1 MKNQT
6 KRTLAVLVENK
17 PGVLDRV
24 SSMFRRRS
32 FNIDSLT
39 VGRTEN
45 SELSR
50 MTIVV
55 DGCSKP
61 VENQLRKLI
70 NVVSVEDI
78 TDLPNLSRDLALIKV
93 KVDSETRAEVLK
105 MCEIFRANV
114 VDIGPETLILEI
126 TGTEDK
132 IWALVEMLH
141 PFGILEM
148 VRTGVVAMSRGTNVV
163 STADYQPRPYRN
175 GKTPQP
181 VAATSN
187 MKYVV

>member
-1 MKNQT
+1 MSQ

-24 SSMFRRRS
+24 SSLFRRRG

-55 DGCSKP
+55 EGCSKR
-61 VENQLRKLI
+61 VESQLRKLI
-70 NVVSVEDI
+70 NVVSIEDV
-78 TDLPNLSRDLALIKV
+78 TDIPNLSRDLALVKV
-93 KVDSETRAEVLK
+93 KVDADTRSEVLQ

-114 VDIGPETLILEI
+114 VDVNPESLILEI

-132 IWALVEMLH
+132 IWALVEMLQ

-148 VRTGVVAMSRGTNVV
+148 VRTGVVAMARGTRAV
-163 STADYQPRPYRN
+163 STQDYKPRPYRN

-181 VAATSN
+181 FMATTN
-187 MKYVV
+187 GKFVV

>member
-1 MKNQT
+1 MSQ

-24 SSMFRRRS
+24 SSLFRRRS

-39 VGRTEN
+39 VGRTES

-55 DGCSKP
+55 EGCSKK
-61 VENQLRKLI
+61 VESQLRKLI
-70 NVVSVEDI
+70 NVVSIEDV
-78 TDLPNLSRDLALIKV
+78 TDVPNLTRDLALVKV
-93 KVDSETRAEVLK
+93 KVDNDTRPQVLQ

-114 VDIGPETLILEI
+114 VDVNPESIILEI

-148 VRTGVVAMSRGTNVV
+148 VRTGVVAMARGSKAI
-163 STADYQPRPYRN
+163 STQDYRPRPYRN
-175 GKTPQP
+175 GNTPQP
-181 VAATSN
+181 YLATSN
-187 MKYVV
+187 GKFVV